1 MKISKGFVS
10 GLLVGSILSISVV
23 AYGAPAQIDAF
34 KNTAIKYFFDGK
46 EVSLG
51 EDYDTIIYK
60 NRAYVPARFVAD
72 NLGAKVDYNAEMET
86 INFKSPE
93 PKIVEKL
100 VEVEKPVNCEDQSK
114 NPGTYVTLPYTISE
128 KNFDFKVKFLNDSD
142 NNVTKIYVELTG
154 KKDNK
159 NNLSIDA
166 YNAVLTTEEN
176 EYKMSD
182 LVPTFYDTKIFTT
195 IKDEETLDS
204 FLAFKPVSEKEKE
217 FRLRVAVKESG
228 SENKTHNIDIK
239 FKR

>member
-1 MKISKGFVS
+1 MKIPKGFVS
-10 GLLVGSILSISVV
+10 GLLVGTILSISVV
-23 AYGAPAQIDAF
+23 SYGAPAQIDAF
-34 KNTAIKYFFDGK
+34 RNTAIKYFFDGK

-51 EDYDTIIYK
+51 EDYETIIYK

-72 NLGAKVDYNAEMET
+72 NLGAKVDYNADSET

-93 PKIVEKL
+93 PKIVEKI
-100 VEVEKPVNCEDQSK
+100 VEIEKPINCEDQTK
-114 NPGTYVTLPYTISE
+114 NPGTYVTLPYTVSE

-166 YNAVLTTEEN
+166 YNAVLNTDDN
-176 EYKMSD
+176 EYKTSD
-182 LVPTFYDTKIFTT
+182 LTPIFYDNRIFTT

-217 FRLRVAVKESG
+217 FRLRVVVKESG